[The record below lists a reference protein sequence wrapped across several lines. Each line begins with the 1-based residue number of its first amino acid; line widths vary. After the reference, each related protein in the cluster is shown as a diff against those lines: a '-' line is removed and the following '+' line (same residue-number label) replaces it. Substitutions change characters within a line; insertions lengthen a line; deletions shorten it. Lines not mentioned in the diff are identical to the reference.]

1 MDISYTVSDLN
12 WPHFDQLDNLDRRFV
27 HSEIGLV
34 QVDIVDRS
42 TVAVDPDTDQE
53 HIDCTRLG
61 LSDCSIDL
69 LGKPDSQTDQPHSD
83 RHPKDTL
90 DTQWHSSVTDR
101 YLVGMECMMTAPMKD
116 CSFPDH
122 TTDSSTVQSVTDRI
136 PVDTADS
143 WWKPADPSIVQLDI
157 LDIGLDL
164 SWQCKYPENI
174 VDTPIVHSDS
184 DTDLQNIANTGQ
196 CHWIGCK
203 FPHNIVCRPT
213 VQDQHHSLQLDNPD
227 RGTGQAETDIDQ
239 LGRRST

>member
-1 MDISYTVSDLN
+1 MDISYTVSVLH
-12 WPHFDQLDNLDRRFV
+12 WPLFDQVDNLDRRFV

-34 QVDIVDRS
+34 QVHIVDRS
-42 TVAVDPDTDQE
+42 TVAVDLDTDPE
-53 HIDCTRLG
+53 HIDCTRLDRT
-61 LSDCSIDL
+61 DCSSDL
-69 LGKPDSQTDQPHSD
+69 LGTTGTLTDQPHSD
-83 RHPKDTL
+83 RHLEDNL
-90 DTQWHSSVTDR
+90 GILCCWSAIGR
-101 YLVGMECMMTAPMKD
+101 YLLGMEYTTTEPMKD
-116 CSFPDH
+116 CRFPDH
-122 TTDSSTVQSVTDRI
+122 TTDSSIDWWLTDRS
-136 PVDTADS
+136 PVDIADS
-143 WWKPADPSIVQLDI
+143 WWNRAGPSIVQLDI

-184 DTDLQNIANTGQ
+184 DTDLQNMANTGQ